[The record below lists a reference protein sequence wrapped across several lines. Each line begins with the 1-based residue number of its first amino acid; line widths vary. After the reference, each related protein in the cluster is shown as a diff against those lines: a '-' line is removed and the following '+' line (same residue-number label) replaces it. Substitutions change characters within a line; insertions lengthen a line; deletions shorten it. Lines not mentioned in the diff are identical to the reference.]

1 MGNTARTTT
10 QQEKMMAATKQIED
24 IKPVEKVTKLS
35 GALTISQAGTVLP
48 STMGEVTELA
58 QYMSKA
64 GALLP
69 SHLREN
75 PAMCMG
81 VIMDAV
87 AWRMNPFRLATQH
100 MVVNG
105 VGSYMSQAITAI
117 INQNAVIK
125 GKLVPKYE
133 GTGDNLVCR
142 LEPVSNEGQTLPYES
157 PKVKDITPKNSPLWK
172 SDVQQQ
178 LFYYSARAW
187 CRRYF
192 PELLMGVYDP
202 DEARAM
208 KDVTPDKPVTNFLND
223 DEAEPHEGEVLPPA
237 DEPNH
242 ERKYKPG
249 DEVKM
254 ERTVEPVESLLNTI
268 ARAEDDYT
276 LQAWYGAIRSNDY
289 SEEEWAKV
297 RAAYTAKRDELE
309 PL

>member
-1 MGNTARTTT
+1 
-10 QQEKMMAATKQIED
+10 MAATKQIED

-133 GTGDNLVCR
+133 GTGDNLLCR

-249 DEVKM
+249 DMVRLEPEGGPAVNV
-254 ERTVEPVESLLNTI
+254 TVESPAFDVAACLSKINSFTDHGALLGWW
-268 ARAEDDYT
+268 AEVDGD
-276 LQAWYGAIRSNDY
+276 ACPDG
-289 SEEEWAKV
+289 EWPKV
-297 RAAYTAKRDELE
+297 LSAYEAKRDELE

>member
-1 MGNTARTTT
+1 
-10 QQEKMMAATKQIED
+10 MAATKQIED
-24 IKPVEKVTKLS
+24 IKPVDKVTKLS

-133 GTGDNLVCR
+133 GTGDNLLCR
-142 LEPVSNEGQTLPYES
+142 LEPVSNEGQVLPYES

-249 DEVKM
+249 DEVKL
-254 ERTVEPVESLLNTI
+254 EPEAPAFDLAKCIAHINSFTDHGALLGWWAEFNCDACPDAEWPTVL
-268 ARAEDDYT
+268 
-276 LQAWYGAIRSNDY
+276 
-289 SEEEWAKV
+289 
-297 RAAYTAKRDELE
+297 AAYEAKRDELE